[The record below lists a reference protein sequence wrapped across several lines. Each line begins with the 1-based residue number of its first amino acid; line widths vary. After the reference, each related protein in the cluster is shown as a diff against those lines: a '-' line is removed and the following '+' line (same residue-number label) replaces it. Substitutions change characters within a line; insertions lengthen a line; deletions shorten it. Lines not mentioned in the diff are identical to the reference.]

1 VQRGTCID
9 NNDGM
14 RVLGLKPLSLTCI
27 MILFVNHKST
37 NPKISQF
44 LLRLPQLHQ
53 VFQIILLWHAF
64 ALNPHQWNLQLLVK
78 CIKFISQSIHK
89 SKVVVVTFQLSIANR
104 TYIFMIFASN
114 VELWFSNSSFLMGK
128 WILSSL
134 HITNQWNQGDYIM
147 NNISYPFTM
156 KRIKSLMNLNYEGSL
171 FCNPYDDKKYC
182 MIVNALTIT
191 SGFSSYF
198 LWPYLQ

>member
-1 VQRGTCID
+1 MTCLRTEPSS
-9 NNDGM
+9 M
-14 RVLGLKPLSLTCI
+14 KFTTTCK
-27 MILFVNHKST
+27 MY
-37 NPKISQF
+37 
-44 LLRLPQLHQ
+44 
-53 VFQIILLWHAF
+53 QIYI
-64 ALNPHQWNLQLLVK
+64 
-78 CIKFISQSIHK
+78 SIHPQIK
-89 SKVVVVTFQLSIANR
+89 SCNGNFPQLSIANR
-104 TYIFMIFASN
+104 TYILMIFASN

-147 NNISYPFTM
+147 NNISHPFTM

-191 SGFSSYF
+191 FGFSSYF